1 MASKILTFVDAAVLI
16 YAASKPTATTL
27 ARRLRALQVLSDPD
41 RAFLGSEFLR
51 LEVLPIPVHYQRAKE
66 IVFYQRFFASVTT
79 WADAAQLIAPGYD
92 LACQFGLGAV
102 DALHVAAAAAYGA
115 ELVSAER
122 TTKPIYQAY
131 SNVSSIY

>member
-41 RAFLGSEFLR
+41 REFLR
-51 LEVLPIPVHYQRAKE
+51 LEVLPIPVRYQRAKE
-66 IVFYQRFFASVTT
+66 IAFYQRFFASVTT

-102 DALHVAAAAAYGA
+102 DALHVAAATAYGA

-122 TTKPIYQAY
+122 PTKPIYQAY
-131 SNVSSIY
+131 ANVSSIY